1 MRKII
6 FTNTDGSLSVVHPV
20 RNTTGETLNT
30 DAEIE
35 QRAWDK
41 LPLDAINPVFVDE
54 SEIPTDRTFRN
65 AWEHGGNSVIQ
76 NITKAK
82 NIAHDK
88 RRQARSAEFAP
99 LDIKATIPSEATAAE
114 TARALIRTKYAE
126 IQAEIDAATTIN
138 ALTAQIAALENKP

>member
-1 MRKII
+1 MRKIL

-20 RNTTGETLNT
+20 CNTIGETLTT

-41 LPLDAINPVFVDE
+41 LPVDAINPVFVDE
-54 SEIPTDRTFRN
+54 SVIPTDRTFRN
-65 AWEHGGNSVIQ
+65 AWEHGGDSVTQ

-88 RRQARSAEFAP
+88 RREARSAEFAP

-114 TARALIRTKYAE
+114 AARAAIRTKYATM
-126 IQAEIDAATTIN
+126 QTAIDAASTVD
-138 ALTAQIAALENKP
+138 QIKAVMP